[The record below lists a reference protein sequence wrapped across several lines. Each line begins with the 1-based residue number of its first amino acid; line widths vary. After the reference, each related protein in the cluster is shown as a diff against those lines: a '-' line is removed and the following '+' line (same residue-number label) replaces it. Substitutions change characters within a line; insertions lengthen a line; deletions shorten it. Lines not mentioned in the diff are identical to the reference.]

1 MSKKD
6 KKQVEKLQAEMQS
19 HYDKV
24 QEQRKEIIGSIL
36 TEVVENGASDE
47 IRAKLLNFVNL
58 VEYQAIL
65 AMQEEL
71 N

>member
-6 KKQVEKLQAEMQS
+6 KKQVEKLQAEMQP